1 MGKWVEMRQSHHLLE
16 EACLTPSPAAG
27 ACAGGTPA
35 GLPRSLAQG
44 CESRVPQAA
53 PPTPGLSQTLGA
65 AAHPPPAQPYP
76 LPPECPLCQ
85 PLVLR
90 VSALPGSEVMASHL
104 AHWTPFPRPPVLVS
118 RPPPP
123 ARRVL
128 LQLKCFSSSQYP
140 LR

>member
-1 MGKWVEMRQSHHLLE
+1 MGKWVEMHQSHHLLE

-44 CESRVPQAA
+44 CGSRVPQAA

-76 LPPECPLCQ
+76 LPPECPCVNPLCS
-85 PLVLR
+85 
-90 VSALPGSEVMASHL
+90 VSLPCLGQRS
-104 AHWTPFPRPPVLVS
+104 W
-118 RPPPP
+118 
-123 ARRVL
+123 L
-128 LQLKCFSSSQYP
+128 LSLLTGHPSPGLQS
-140 LR
+140 